1 MTINLS
7 VEQLAEKI
15 DHTLLK
21 ADAQEAGLEKLCQE
35 AREYGF
41 KMVAINSAPVTLC
54 KNLLKGSTVH
64 VGAAIGFPLGQT
76 TIKTKAFE
84 TKEAIENGADEIDY
98 VINISKLKDG
108 DTNYIEEEMQ
118 TIVDICKKN
127 DVLSKV
133 ILETCYLEDEEKKQ
147 VCKIA
152 KKVRPDFV
160 KTSTGFGVAGATVAD
175 VQLMKQTVGDQVKVK
190 AAGGIRDLEAVKAMI
205 EAGADRLGM
214 SASVKVIE
222 EYRAERAETR

>member
-1 MTINLS
+1 MSIKLT
-7 VEQLAEKI
+7 VEQLAGKI

-21 ADAQEAGLEKLCQE
+21 ADAKEVGFEKLCQE
-35 AREYGF
+35 ACEFGF
-41 KMVAINSAPVTLC
+41 KIVAINSAPVTLC
-54 KNLLKGSTVH
+54 KRLLKGSPVH

-108 DTNYIEEEMQ
+108 SVDYIEEEMQ
-118 TIVDICKKN
+118 TIVDICKNN

-147 VCKIA
+147 VCEIA
-152 KKVRPDFV
+152 RKVQPDFV
-160 KTSTGFGVAGATVAD
+160 KTSTGFGAAGATVAD

-190 AAGGIRDLEAVKAMI
+190 AAGGIRDLETVKAMI

-222 EYRAERAETR
+222 EYKAEKGQS

>member
-1 MTINLS
+1 MTLDLT
-7 VEQLAEKI
+7 VEQLANKI

-21 ADAQEAGLEKLCQE
+21 ADAQEAGFEKLCQE

-41 KMVAINSAPVTLC
+41 KMVAINSAPVSFC
-54 KNLLKGSTVH
+54 KSQLEGSSVH

-76 TIKTKAFE
+76 TIKTKTFE

-118 TIVDICKKN
+118 TIVDICQKN
-127 DVLSKV
+127 KVLSKV
-133 ILETCYLEDEEKKQ
+133 ILETCYLTDEQKQ
-147 VCKIA
+147 EVCAIA
-152 KKVRPDFV
+152 KKVGPDFV
-160 KTSTGFGVAGATVAD
+160 KTSTGFGAAGATAAD
-175 VQLMKQTVGDQVKVK
+175 VRLMKEAVGEQIKVK
-190 AAGGIRDLEAVKAMI
+190 AAGGIRDLATVKEML

-214 SASVKVIE
+214 SASVKVIK
-222 EYRAERAETR
+222 EYKAEKGLS

>member
-1 MTINLS
+1 MTVDLT
-7 VEQLAEKI
+7 VEQLANKI

-21 ADAQEAGLEKLCQE
+21 ADAQEADFKKLCQE

-41 KMVAINSAPVTLC
+41 KMVAINSAPVSFC
-54 KNLLKGSTVH
+54 KNQLEGSSVH

-76 TIKTKAFE
+76 TIKTKTFE

-108 DTNYIEEEMQ
+108 NTDYIEEEMR
-118 TIVDICKKN
+118 TIVDICQKN
-127 DVLSKV
+127 NVLSKV
-133 ILETCYLEDEEKKQ
+133 ILETCYLTDEQKQ
-147 VCKIA
+147 EVCAIA
-152 KKVRPDFV
+152 KKVGPDFV
-160 KTSTGFGVAGATVAD
+160 KTSTGFGAAGATAAYVR
-175 VQLMKQTVGDQVKVK
+175 LMKEAVGEQIKVK
-190 AAGGIRDLEAVKAMI
+190 AAGGIRDLATVKEML

-222 EYRAERAETR
+222 DYKAEKRRN

>member
-1 MTINLS
+1 MTVDLT
-7 VEQLAEKI
+7 VEQLANKI

-21 ADAQEAGLEKLCQE
+21 ADAQEDGFEKLCQE

-41 KMVAINSAPVTLC
+41 KMVAINSAPVSFC
-54 KNLLKGSTVH
+54 KSQLEDSSVH

-76 TIKTKAFE
+76 TIKTKTFE

-108 DTNYIEEEMQ
+108 DPDYIEEEMQ

-127 DVLSKV
+127 KVLSKV
-133 ILETCYLEDEEKKQ
+133 ILETCYLTDEQKQ
-147 VCKIA
+147 EVCAIA
-152 KKVRPDFV
+152 KKVGPDFV
-160 KTSTGFGVAGATVAD
+160 KTSTGFGAAGATAAD
-175 VQLMKQTVGDQVKVK
+175 VRLMKEAVGEQIKVK
-190 AAGGIRDLEAVKAMI
+190 AAGGIRDLDTVKEML

-214 SASVKVIE
+214 SASVKVVK
-222 EYRAERAETR
+222 EYKAEKGLS